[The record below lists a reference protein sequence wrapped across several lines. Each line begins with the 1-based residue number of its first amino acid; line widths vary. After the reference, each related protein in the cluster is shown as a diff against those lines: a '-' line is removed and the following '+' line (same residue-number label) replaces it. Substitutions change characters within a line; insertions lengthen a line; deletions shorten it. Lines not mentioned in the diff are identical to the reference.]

1 MNMPHIASRLLNTPL
16 LVHPGKAAAVLAGLG
31 GRITGSG
38 VEFTGAVPL
47 QHVAFP
53 NGPQLGTVG
62 DRLGRSFERAG
73 RRPYDV
79 VNNVAIIPVEGSLV
93 HKGAWVDS
101 YSGDT
106 SYQGIQTQVQAA
118 LRDSAV
124 LGVAFEV
131 DSNGGEVSGAFET
144 SDMIA
149 ELSKAKPTIAILSDA
164 AYSAGYLL
172 ASAARQ
178 VVVPEVGGAGSIGV
192 ITLHADLSAALAAQG
207 INVTILAAGQHKADG
222 NSLQPLPEDV
232 AARIQADLESMRE
245 TFAGRVSQY
254 RGKRLSFDS
263 AMATEARTYRGAEAV
278 KAGLADA
285 TGHPAETF
293 SAFVKSV
300 NRA

>member
-31 GRITGSG
+31 GRITGAG

-62 DRLGRSFERAG
+62 DRLGRSLERSG
-73 RRPYDV
+73 RKPYDV

-93 HKGAWVDS
+93 HKGAWIDS
-101 YSGDT
+101 NSGDT

-124 LGVAFEV
+124 RGVAFEV
-131 DSNGGEVSGAFET
+131 DSYGGEVSGAYET

-149 ELSKAKPTIAILSDA
+149 ELSKVKPTIAILSDA

-178 VVVPEVGGAGSIGV
+178 IVVPEAGGAGSIGTV
-192 ITLHADLSAALAAQG
+192 RLHADLSAALEAEG
-207 INVTILAAGQHKADG
+207 IKVTILAAGQHKADA
-222 NSLQPLPEDV
+222 NSYQPLPEDV
-232 AARIQADLESMRE
+232 ASQIQGDLESLRR
-245 TFAGRVSQY
+245 TFAGRVAQY
-254 RGKRLSFDS
+254 REGRISFDD
-263 AMATEARTYRGAEAV
+263 AMATEARMYRGAEAV
-278 KAGLADA
+278 TAGLVDA

-293 SAFVKSV
+293 EAFTKAV